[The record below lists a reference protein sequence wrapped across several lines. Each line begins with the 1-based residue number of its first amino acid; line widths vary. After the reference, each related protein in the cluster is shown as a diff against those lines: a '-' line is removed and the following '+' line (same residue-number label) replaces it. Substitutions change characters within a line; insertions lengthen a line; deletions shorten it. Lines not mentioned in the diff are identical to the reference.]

1 MMFIPLSKPD
11 VTEKE
16 ITAVT
21 DLMSSGILSIGPKVA
36 EFEERF
42 AEYIGVEHAVAVN
55 SGTSALHLIV
65 RSLDLKQGQTVITS
79 SFTFVSSANV
89 AIYEGAVPV
98 FADIDEATYNIS
110 PETLE
115 DALGYYSKNGLN
127 TGQIKL
133 RPFIPDVFMAVD
145 IFGHPLEW
153 DGIEGVCN
161 RHGVKIIEDSCEAL
175 GSSFMGRRTG
185 TFGLAGAFAFYPNKQ
200 ITTGEGGIIVT
211 DDSKIAELSKSMR
224 NQGRG
229 TSENWLEH
237 VRLGY
242 NYRMDEMSAALGIEQ
257 LKRIDEILAKRQR
270 VADRYKK
277 LLSKID
283 GVETP
288 FVADY
293 ATSIGW
299 FVYVIR
305 LDEKIKR
312 DNFMRHLIDNG
323 VQCRDYFRPIHLQ
336 PFYMTKFGFKNG
348 MFPVTEEL
356 ARRTVAI
363 PFFNNLSEE
372 EQQFVAHTIEKALE
386 YN

>member
-1 MMFIPLSKPD
+1 
-11 VTEKE
+11 
-16 ITAVT
+16 
-21 DLMSSGILSIGPKVA
+21 
-36 EFEERF
+36 
-42 AEYIGVEHAVAVN
+42 
-55 SGTSALHLIV
+55 
-65 RSLDLKQGQTVITS
+65 
-79 SFTFVSSANV
+79 
-89 AIYEGAVPV
+89 
-98 FADIDEATYNIS
+98 
-110 PETLE
+110 
-115 DALGYYSKNGLN
+115 
-127 TGQIKL
+127 
-133 RPFIPDVFMAVD
+133 
-145 IFGHPLEW
+145 
-153 DGIEGVCN
+153 
-161 RHGVKIIEDSCEAL
+161 
-175 GSSFMGRRTG
+175 
-185 TFGLAGAFAFYPNKQ
+185 
-200 ITTGEGGIIVT
+200 
-211 DDSKIAELSKSMR
+211 
-224 NQGRG
+224 
-229 TSENWLEH
+229 SENWLEH